1 MSVPG
6 KYSWS
11 LLEGLVLIPFC
22 NWTGSCVILGV
33 GPLLSEK
40 HADQIWIPCG
50 QLLLFPPGYH
60 YFAVQKAF
68 FHCMEVV
75 GLRVTG
81 GVFNHKD
88 CNGLFIAHSLPA
100 RWPNKRCRTRQPV
113 LVLTY
118 PGDPTGP
125 TGGARGRAALPGAP
139 CSCPRLVGT
148 QPKTTGC
155 SRDPAP
161 ASGGCC
167 GRRAPASARRE
178 GSGAARGALTREQLQ
193 RGAGHAAGLGSGA
206 SFELS
211 PRRQHG

>member
-22 NWTGSCVILGV
+22 NWTGSCVIIGV

-113 LVLTY
+113 LVLTH
-118 PGDPTGP
+118 PGDPWPHWRCAGTRGP
-125 TGGARGRAALPGAP
+125 AGGPVQLPPPCRHPEPNPKPRGAAGTQHRPQEAAVGEEPLLRRAGRARG
-139 CSCPRLVGT
+139 
-148 QPKTTGC
+148 QP
-155 SRDPAP
+155 A
-161 ASGGCC
+161 
-167 GRRAPASARRE
+167 
-178 GSGAARGALTREQLQ
+178 
-193 RGAGHAAGLGSGA
+193 
-206 SFELS
+206 EL
-211 PRRQHG
+211 